1 MKRKFFIAYLFV
13 SICFSV
19 ALNANPGNSLF
30 GTGEEITQEI
40 IDLITPEAAEAPTEI
55 KAISEEDLECWIVD
69 VSVSCGGTYETQYCD
84 EGLHG
89 SLTDW
94 VMQVDGWACD

>member
-13 SICFSV
+13 YICFSV
-19 ALNANPGNSLF
+19 ALNANPGNFLF
-30 GTGEEITQEI
+30 GTGEEITQEV
-40 IDLITPEAAEAPTEI
+40 IDLITPEAAEAPTET
-55 KAISEEDLECWIVD
+55 KAVSEEDLECWIVD

-94 VMQVDGWACD
+94 LMQVDSWACD